1 MRIPN
6 LDETWQHRQLLPT
19 LEGIVRRVLIDEDF
33 AVTQAA
39 GLEQDV
45 SAFLGGGH
53 AVAVQS
59 GTAALFLTLLA
70 LGVGSGDEV
79 ITAPNSDLATTA
91 SISHTG
97 ARFVF
102 CDVEPDTM
110 NLDPALVENRISPR
124 TKAILPVHLYGH
136 PAEMGPVVEIA
147 RRHRLLVIEDAC
159 LSIGA
164 SYHGQATGL
173 IGKAGCFSFGLRK
186 VISGAGTGG
195 MVVTHD
201 PELARRIRLLRAVG
215 QYPAMNEMTPS
226 AREEVHGQQNLVEGY
241 YLQLNNMQAAIV
253 REKLRHLRDWQAQRQ
268 ALADRYARCF
278 AGTRVTAPVVRPGC
292 THAWR
297 DYVVQLPHRAEVR
310 RALREAGIA
319 TALRYVPPVY
329 LQPVYRHLGLGPGS
343 FPVAERLADRVLGL
357 PMYPGLHTDQVDEVA
372 SAVLAALRTVND

>member
-173 IGKAGCFSFGLRK
+173 IGKAGCFSFGIRK

-241 YLQLNNMQAAIV
+241 YLQLNNMQAAII
-253 REKLRHLRDWQAQRQ
+253 REKLHHLREWQARRQ
-268 ALADRYARCF
+268 DLADRYARHF

>member
-45 SAFLGGGH
+45 STFLGGGH

-70 LGVGSGDEV
+70 LGLGPGDEV

-97 ARFVF
+97 ARFVL

-110 NLDPALVENRISPR
+110 NLDPEMIERRITPR

-136 PAEMGPVVEIA
+136 PAEMGPIMEIA
-147 RRHRLLVIEDAC
+147 RRHHLLVVEDAC
-159 LSIGA
+159 LAIGA
-164 SYHGQATGL
+164 SYHGQATGH
-173 IGKAGCFSFGLRK
+173 IGTAGCFSFGIRK

-201 PELARRIRLLRAVG
+201 PELARRIRLVRAVG

-268 ALADRYARCF
+268 AIADHYARLF
-278 AGTRVTAPVVRPGC
+278 AGTRVTAPVMRSGC

-297 DYVVQLPHRAEVR
+297 DYVVQVPHRAEVR
-310 RALREAGIA
+310 RALREAGIG
-319 TALRYVPPVY
+319 TALRYIPPVY

-343 FPVAERLADRVLGL
+343 FPVAERVADRVLGL
-357 PMYPGLHTDQVDEVA
+357 PMYPGLPTEQVDEVG
-372 SAVLAALRTVND
+372 SAVLVALRGLNG